1 MSKQSHLSKLSLG
14 VDVHLGVSA
23 AVLLRVSIA
32 GDLRGC
38 VPEHLEVD
46 VAEAPIGQQGWT
58 RGEQVD
64 AHPRLQ
70 L

>member
-1 MSKQSHLSKLSLG
+1 MHI
-14 VDVHLGVSA
+14 GVSA
-23 AVLLRVSIA
+23 AVLLRVSVA
-32 GDLRGC
+32 GNLRGC

-46 VAEAPIGQQGWT
+46 VAEAPIGQHGWT
-58 RGEQVD
+58 LGEQVD

>member
-1 MSKQSHLSKLSLG
+1 M
-14 VDVHLGVSA
+14 HLGVSA

-32 GDLRGC
+32 GNQRGC
-38 VPEHLEVD
+38 VPEHLEAD
-46 VAEAPIGQQGWT
+46 GAEAPIGQHGWT